1 VDFVRKITVDNVSI
15 GVLSE
20 VLVDIIEDVLFNIL
34 RNCLLQ
40 KEEFN

>member
-1 VDFVRKITVDNVSI
+1 MDFVRKITVDNVSI

-20 VLVDIIEDVLFNIL
+20 VFVDIIEDVLFNLL

-40 KEEFN
+40 KEKFN